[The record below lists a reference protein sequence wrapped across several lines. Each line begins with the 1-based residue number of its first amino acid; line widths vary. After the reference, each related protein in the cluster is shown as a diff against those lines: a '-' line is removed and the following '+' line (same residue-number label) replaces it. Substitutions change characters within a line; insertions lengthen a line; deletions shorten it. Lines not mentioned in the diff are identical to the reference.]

1 MVEREKISKS
11 ISQLD
16 KGPLK
21 RVLEVKDLFA
31 IGYGDLGSSIYYA
44 LGITAFFALGAT
56 PIALAL
62 AGLVF
67 VCTALTYA
75 EMSSTLPESGGSA
88 SFARHAFNDLIS
100 FIAGWGLLLDYILTI
115 AISAFAVAPYLAFL
129 TNYLKVVPIQIGVTV
144 GLIVVLFFMNS
155 RGVKHSTRISWVLT
169 LFTLVTQFII
179 ILIGWIWAFDIK
191 DVVDHLRINVANAS
205 WSPNW
210 TEFWK
215 GTAMAMVAY
224 TGIESIAQLS
234 AETKT
239 PSKTVPRAVI
249 YTIFVLM
256 FMYLGISSVA
266 LSTVPIEQ
274 LGTTYEQDP
283 IAGIIHYLPVG
294 KEFLGPWVG
303 ILAAILLFVAANA
316 GLMGASRLAFNM
328 GEYYQLPR
336 FFYHIH
342 PRYRTPMIALGF
354 FAVLAIAVVLLS
366 GGKLSF
372 LADLYNFG
380 AMIAFFS
387 AHMSLIVLR
396 IKKPELQ
403 RPFKAPLNIKINGYY
418 IPITAVVGAIATFA
432 VWCLIVIT
440 KPDGRYLG
448 LTWMTVGII
457 MYLVYRRKKK
467 FIATGQLMIEKIK
480 VPDLKAIT
488 IQKILVPVKNIGA
501 TETLQWA
508 CEIAKFH
515 GAKLTILHVIE
526 VPFSIPLDSPLPY
539 RENSG
544 QALLQ
549 RMEAI
554 AREYNIEI
562 QMQMIHSRSVQES
575 ILEIAQEQKVDLIVL
590 GAVKTKNEIYRG
602 VGPIAEPILRLA
614 PCRVWICA
622 QTS

>member
-1 MVEREKISKS
+1 MDKTKISKS

-31 IGYGDLGSSIYYA
+31 IGFGDLGSSIYYA

-75 EMSSTLPESGGSA
+75 EMSSALPESGGSA

-129 TNYLKVVPIQIGVTV
+129 TQSLKVTSIQIGFTI
-144 GLIVVLFFMNS
+144 GLIVILFFINA

-169 LFTLVTQFII
+169 LFTLVTQFGII
-179 ILIGWIWAFDIK
+179 VIGLIWALNLETLI
-191 DVVDHLRINVANAS
+191 DHLRINVANAS
-205 WSPNW
+205 WSPTW
-210 TEFWK
+210 PEFWK

-234 AETKT
+234 AEAKS

-249 YTIFVLM
+249 YVIFVLM
-256 FMYLGISSVA
+256 ATYIGIAMVA
-266 LSTVPIEQ
+266 LSTVPIHE

-283 IAGIIHYLPVG
+283 IAGIVHYMPVG
-294 KEFLGPWVG
+294 KAFLGPWVG
-303 ILAAILLFVAANA
+303 ILAAILLFVASNA

-336 FFYHIH
+336 FFYQIH
-342 PRYRTPMIALGF
+342 PRFRTPMISLGF
-354 FAVLAIAVVLLS
+354 FAVLAIGVILLS
-366 GGKLSF
+366 RGKLSF

-387 AHMSLIVLR
+387 AHVSLIVLR
-396 IKKPELQ
+396 IKKPELL
-403 RPFKAPLNIKINGYY
+403 RPFRAPLNIKIRGHK
-418 IPITAVVGAIATFA
+418 IPLTAIVGALSTFA
-432 VWCLIVIT
+432 VRCLIVIT

-448 LTWMTVGII
+448 LTWMTIGIV
-457 MYLVYRRKKK
+457 MYFIYRRKKK
-467 FIATGQLMIEKIK
+467 FIATGQLTIEKVK
-480 VPDLKAIT
+480 VPDFKALA
-488 IQKILVPVKNIGA
+488 IQKILVPIKNIGA
-501 TETLQWA
+501 TETLQMA
-508 CEIAKFH
+508 CEIAKLH
-515 GAKLTILHVIE
+515 QAKLVILHVIE
-526 VPFSIPLDSPLPY
+526 VPFSVPLDSPLPY
-539 RENSG
+539 RENIG

-562 QMQMIHSRSVQES
+562 EVEMIHSRSVVES
-575 ILEIAQEQKVDLIVL
+575 ILEIAKEQKADLIVL
-590 GAVKTKNEIYRG
+590 GTMKSKNEIYRG
-602 VGPIAEPILRLA
+602 VGPVAEPILRSSL
-614 PCRVWICA
+614 CRVWVCA
-622 QTS
+622 QKT